1 MNIRSIYELEDYLDK
16 DLAWRKKEFTTI
28 KFMIKSSRKHEI
40 QILKKTAITLLY
52 SHWEGYLKNSSQA
65 YLCYL
70 NHLAPRYC
78 DLKENFV
85 QLSLAEKFSSGFSIK
100 KYNSQRD
107 IYNYITGAL
116 NECLKIDEKRV
127 VDTESNLK
135 YQVLCNIM
143 GQIGLDNQLFELKE
157 NFIDSIMLKYR
168 NAIAHGDRVQ
178 DDEVDDAYEQL
189 ENELLDMI
197 MTYQNL
203 IKNAASTRSFLKN
216 NTPS

>member
-1 MNIRSIYELEDYLDK
+1 
-16 DLAWRKKEFTTI
+16 
-28 KFMIKSSRKHEI
+28 
-40 QILKKTAITLLY
+40 
-52 SHWEGYLKNSSQA
+52 
-65 YLCYL
+65 
-70 NHLAPRYC
+70 
-78 DLKENFV
+78 
-85 QLSLAEKFSSGFSIK
+85 
-100 KYNSQRD
+100 
-107 IYNYITGAL
+107 
-116 NECLKIDEKRV
+116 
-127 VDTESNLK
+127 
-135 YQVLCNIM
+135 M